1 MKSFA
6 DVASGDNGES
16 GLALVVEGVG
26 SWMVGRDACWV
37 VWSFSG
43 EAVVVVV
50 VVILDTCGTSVDV
63 GGDELASGG
72 DAVVASPVG
81 VISGILSAKT
91 EEGRV

>member
-6 DVASGDNGES
+6 DVASGDNGER

-43 EAVVVVV
+43 QAVVVV
-50 VVILDTCGTSVDV
+50 VVILDTCGVSVDV

-72 DAVVASPVG
+72 DDVVVTSPVG
-81 VISGILSAKT
+81 VISGMLSAKT

>member
-43 EAVVVVV
+43 QGVVVV
-50 VVILDTCGTSVDV
+50 VVILDTCGASVDV
-63 GGDELASGG
+63 GGDELVSGG
-72 DAVVASPVG
+72 DDAVVTSPVG
-81 VISGILSAKT
+81 VISGMLSAKT